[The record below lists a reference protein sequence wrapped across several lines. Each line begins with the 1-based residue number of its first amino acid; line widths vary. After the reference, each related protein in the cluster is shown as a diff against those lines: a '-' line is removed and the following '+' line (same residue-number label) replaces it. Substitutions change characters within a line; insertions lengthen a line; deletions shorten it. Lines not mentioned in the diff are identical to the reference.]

1 MANQGVAPPD
11 FTTAVGQVRLLIGDT
26 DAVLP
31 QVPDGTGTYVFYS
44 DAEIAGLLA
53 LYGPDPRRSA
63 AAMLRTIAM
72 TPALLLKKFSSADV
86 AVDGPAVADSLLAIA
101 NSLEDSIKSGAAD
114 FAQMV
119 KTGGWARTNYDPLLD
134 AEFYQ
139 QADNRLV
146 LDVEQ
151 GILP

>member
-26 DAVLP
+26 DPVVDDGAVL
-31 QVPDGTGTYVFYS
+31 GSYVFYS
-44 DAEIAGLLA
+44 DAEIAALLGI
-53 LYGPDPRRSA
+53 YGPDPRRTA

-72 TPALLLKKFSSADV
+72 TPALLLKKFQSADV

-101 NSLEDSIKSGAAD
+101 AALEESIASGAAE
-114 FAQMV
+114 FA
-119 KTGGWARTNYDPLLD
+119 KLGRTGARVHTDYDPLLD
-134 AEFYQ
+134 AAFYQ